1 MTMNTPPGWYPDPG
15 YAGNG
20 PAMERWWDGSAW
32 TEYTRDASGAADPAF
47 GPPPPPYLPGRQGGH
62 GHSRGRGPRIAA
74 LSVAVAV
81 VVAAIAGGIVLLGD
95 GGDGGGN
102 AQTGPAPSTSAPDDG
117 GNPAPDLPT
126 PDDPSEGPTESPGAP
141 PSYDP
146 DTAPDQGNGISLPVL
161 SGWQA
166 GRSSSGGAGVTT
178 SRYPCPGD
186 PSTDCVRGGA
196 FSRTAEGYKATSAKG
211 IAKEDIA
218 QNAEE
223 SYGTDKDTDRKAY
236 GGITSHKQLKASAV
250 EVAGKKGYLVRWKV
264 VTKKGDDGVVQSV
277 AFPSPTMPD
286 TMVVVRFGFDESDKA
301 PPLSDMDKIVKGIE
315 GLAGDGRSI

>member
-1 MTMNTPPGWYPDPG
+1 MNTPPGWYPDPG

-62 GHSRGRGPRIAA
+62 GHGRGRGPRIAA
-74 LSVAVAV
+74 LSVAVGV
-81 VVAAIAGGIVLLGD
+81 VVAAIVGGIVLLGD

-102 AQTGPAPSTSAPDDG
+102 AQTGPAPSTSAPDG
-117 GNPAPDLPT
+117 GGEQDPDLPT
-126 PDDPSEGPTESPGAP
+126 PDNPSEGPTESPSAP

-223 SYGTDKDTDRKAY
+223 SYGTDQDTDRKAY

-250 EVAGKKGYLVRWKV
+250 EVAGEKGYLVRWKV
-264 VTKKGDDGVVQSV
+264 VTKKGDDGIVQSV

-315 GLAGDGRSI
+315 ALAGDGRSI

>member
-1 MTMNTPPGWYPDPG
+1 
-15 YAGNG
+15 
-20 PAMERWWDGSAW
+20 MERWWDGSAW

>member
-1 MTMNTPPGWYPDPG
+1 MNTLPGWYPDPG

-47 GPPPPPYLPGRQGGH
+47 GPPPPPYLPGRQDGH
-62 GHSRGRGPRIAA
+62 GHARGRGPRIAA
-74 LSVAVAV
+74 LSVAVVA
-81 VVAAIAGGIVLLGD
+81 VVAAIVGGIVLLGD

-102 AQTGPAPSTSAPDDG
+102 AQTGPAPGTSAPDG
-117 GNPAPDLPT
+117 GDDRAPG
-126 PDDPSEGPTESPGAP
+126 PDDPSQGPTESPSAP
-141 PSYDP
+141 PSYDS

-186 PSTDCVRGGA
+186 PSTECVRGGA
-196 FSRTAEGYKATSAKG
+196 FSRTAAGYKATSAKG

-218 QNAEE
+218 RNAEE
-223 SYGTDKDTDRKAY
+223 SYGTDGKTDRKAY
-236 GGITSHKQLKASAV
+236 GGITSHEQLKASEV
-250 EVAGKKGYLVRWKV
+250 QVAGENGYLVRWKV
-264 VTKKGDDGVVQSV
+264 VTKKGDDGIVQSV
-277 AFPSPTMPD
+277 VFPSPTVPD
-286 TMVVVRFGFDESDKA
+286 TMVLVRFGFDESDKA
-301 PPLSDMDKIVKGIE
+301 PPLGDMDKIVKGIE
-315 GLAGDGRSI
+315 ALAGDGRSV

>member
-1 MTMNTPPGWYPDPG
+1 MNTPPGWYPDPG

-32 TEYTRDASGAADPAF
+32 TEYTRDASGAADLAF
-47 GPPPPPYLPGRQGGH
+47 GPPPMPPYLPGQQGGH
-62 GHSRGRGPRIAA
+62 GRGRGPRIAA
-74 LSVAVAV
+74 LSVAVGV
-81 VVAAIAGGIVLLGD
+81 VVAAIVGGIVLLGD
-95 GGDGGGN
+95 GDDDGGN
-102 AQTGPAPSTSAPDDG
+102 AAQTGPAPSTSAPDDG
-117 GNPAPDLPT
+117 GDPVPDV
-126 PDDPSEGPTESPGAP
+126 PDSPSDGPTGTPGTP
-141 PSYDP
+141 PDYDP
-146 DTAPDQGNGISLPVL
+146 NTAPDPGNGISLPVL
-161 SGWQA
+161 TGWQA

-223 SYGTDKDTDRKAY
+223 SYGTDQNTDRKAY
-236 GGITSHKQLKASAV
+236 GGITSHEQLKASEV
-250 EVAGKKGYLVRWKV
+250 EVAGKEGYLVRWKV
-264 VTKKGDDGVVQSV
+264 VTKKGDDGIVQSV

-286 TMVVVRFGFDESDKA
+286 TMVVVRFGFDMSDKA

-315 GLAGDGRSI
+315 ALAGDGRSI